1 MEFIKSLIDFIL
13 HVDIHLLELSRDYG
27 AWMYA
32 ILFLIVFCETGLV
45 VTPFLPGDSLL
56 FAVGTLSAIGALRL
70 ELISPLLIAAALC
83 GDNANYWVGRFAGPK
98 VFSSDRSRLF
108 NKAYLTRTQEF
119 YVRHGRKAVVIARF
133 VPIIRTF
140 APFVAGVG
148 RMVYGSFLTFSIF
161 GAALW
166 VVLFVFAGY
175 FFGNLSVVKQ
185 NFTLV
190 IAAII
195 FLSLLPGLIEFMRHR
210 KQATGR
216 A

>member
-1 MEFIKSLIDFIL
+1 
-13 HVDIHLLELSRDYG
+13 
-27 AWMYA
+27 
-32 ILFLIVFCETGLV
+32 
-45 VTPFLPGDSLL
+45 
-56 FAVGTLSAIGALRL
+56 
-70 ELISPLLIAAALC
+70 
-83 GDNANYWVGRFAGPK
+83 